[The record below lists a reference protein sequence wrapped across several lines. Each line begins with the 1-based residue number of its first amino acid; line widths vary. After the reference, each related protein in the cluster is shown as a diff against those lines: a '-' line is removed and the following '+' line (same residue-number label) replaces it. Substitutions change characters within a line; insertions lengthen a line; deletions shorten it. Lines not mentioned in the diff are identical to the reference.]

1 MARILVIDDEPV
13 MQRLVA
19 RALPED
25 DVVVRG
31 DARDALAMLV
41 RGEKFDLILTDLN
54 MPGMG
59 GREFH
64 QAVAVMQPATA
75 ALIVFMTGGA
85 VAESDEEFTNWLNA
99 MRQPGRDPQDPTA
112 GKGRDVFMQARC
124 AGCHAVRGSDAAGGI
139 APDLTHVASRRTLGA
154 GSMANTPDNLA
165 NWIRDSQHVK
175 PGNQMPANPLAG
187 FPGTTYGRR

>member
-41 RGEKFDLILTDLN
+41 RGEKFDLILSDLN

-85 VAESDEEFTNWLNA
+85 VGESDEEF
-99 MRQPGRDPQDPTA
+99 
-112 GKGRDVFMQARC
+112 
-124 AGCHAVRGSDAAGGI
+124 
-139 APDLTHVASRRTLGA
+139 
-154 GSMANTPDNLA
+154 
-165 NWIRDSQHVK
+165 
-175 PGNQMPANPLAG
+175 LAG
-187 FPGTTYGRR
+187 FAGRVLQKPVQIDQLRSLVRSALQR